1 MTIMEKKRALI
12 SVYDKTGITELAR
25 ELASLGWELL
35 SSSGTANHL
44 RKAGLTVT
52 EVSDITGYPH
62 ILGGRV
68 KTLHPLIFGGILA
81 RRENPADMKDTGEY
95 SIPLLDMI
103 VCNLYPFE
111 ETARKKSTLDDLL
124 ENIDIGGVSL
134 LRAAAKNFRQVVV
147 LTDPSDYAA
156 AAEEL
161 KAEGDVTLPTREML
175 AVKAFR
181 TTALYDGMISEG
193 LCQSTGYSSPELPAR
208 MPLVLVKK
216 QDLRYGENPHQ
227 QASLYLPPLS
237 DLPWEQLSGKP
248 LSYNNILDADCAM
261 RGCAMLQDCCG
272 AVVIKHT
279 TPCGMARGS
288 TPLEAYEKAFRCD
301 PVSAFGGVVGISR
314 KVDAATLEKM
324 AERFTEVLVAPDFDD
339 QPLEM
344 LREKKPSLR
353 ILRWKGGRAST
364 LQFTGT
370 WSGILVQQD
379 SLPPLP
385 VPEKGEWVGRPRPDL
400 WDDLI
405 FSWKAAALSKSNAI
419 SIIRDG
425 EAVGIGRGFCSRLHA
440 VEFAVKQ
447 AGGRAQGAVLG
458 SDAFFPFPDGVQAA
472 AQAGITAIIQPGG
485 SVRDGEV
492 REAAEKLGI
501 SMFMCGQRTFRH

>member
-1 MTIMEKKRALI
+1 MEKKRVLI
-12 SVYDKTGITELAR
+12 SVYDKTGITELAG

-35 SSSGTANHL
+35 SSSGTASHL
-44 RKAGLTVT
+44 RKAGLIVT
-52 EVSDITGYPH
+52 EVSDVTGYPH

-81 RRENPADMKDTGEY
+81 RRENPADMKETGEY

-111 ETARKKSTLDDLL
+111 ETARKNSTLDDLL

-134 LRAAAKNFRQVVV
+134 LRAAAKNFRQVIV
-147 LTDPSDYAA
+147 LADPSDYGIV
-156 AAEEL
+156 AEEL
-161 KAEGDVTLPTREML
+161 KTEGDVTLPTREML

-181 TTALYDGMISEG
+181 TTAIYDGMISEG
-193 LCQSTGYSSPELPAR
+193 LCQSTGYSSPDLPAK

-237 DLPWEQLSGKP
+237 NLPWEQLSGKP

-279 TPCGMARGS
+279 TPCGMARGAV
-288 TPLEAYEKAFRCD
+288 PLEAYEKAFRCD

-324 AERFTEVLVAPDFDD
+324 TERFTEVLVAPDFDD
-339 QPLEM
+339 GTLEI

-364 LQFTGT
+364 LQYTGT

-379 SLPPLP
+379 SLPSLP

-405 FSWKAAALSKSNAI
+405 FAWKAAALSKSNAI
-419 SIIRDG
+419 SIVTDG

-458 SDAFFPFPDGVQAA
+458 SDAFFPFPDGVEAA
-472 AQAGITAIIQPGG
+472 AQAGIAAIIQPGG

-492 REAAEKLGI
+492 SEAAEKLGI
-501 SMFMCGQRTFRH
+501 SMFLSGWRTFRH

>member
-1 MTIMEKKRALI
+1 MEKKRVLI
-12 SVYDKTGITELAR
+12 SVYDKTGITELAG

-35 SSSGTANHL
+35 SSSGTASHL
-44 RKAGLTVT
+44 RKAGLIVT
-52 EVSDITGYPH
+52 EVSDVTGYPH

-81 RRENPADMKDTGEY
+81 RRENPADMKETGEY

-111 ETARKKSTLDDLL
+111 ETARKNSTLDDLL

-134 LRAAAKNFRQVVV
+134 LRAAAKNFRQVIV
-147 LTDPSDYAA
+147 LADPSDYGIV
-156 AAEEL
+156 AEEL
-161 KAEGDVTLPTREML
+161 KTEGDVTLPTREML

-181 TTALYDGMISEG
+181 TTAIYDGMISEG
-193 LCQSTGYSSPELPAR
+193 LCHSTGYSSPDLPAK

-237 DLPWEQLSGKP
+237 NLPWEQLSGKP

-279 TPCGMARGS
+279 TPCGMARGAV
-288 TPLEAYEKAFRCD
+288 PLEAYEKAFRCD

-314 KVDAATLEKM
+314 KVDTATLEKM
-324 AERFTEVLVAPDFDD
+324 TERFTEVLVAPDFDD
-339 QPLEM
+339 GTLEI

-364 LQFTGT
+364 LQYTGT

-379 SLPPLP
+379 SLPLLP

-405 FSWKAAALSKSNAI
+405 FAWKAAALSKSNAI
-419 SIIRDG
+419 SIVTDG

-458 SDAFFPFPDGVQAA
+458 SDAFFPFPDGVEAA
-472 AQAGITAIIQPGG
+472 AQAGIAAIIQPGG

-492 REAAEKLGI
+492 SEAAEKLGI
-501 SMFMCGQRTFRH
+501 SMFISGWRTFRH

>member
-1 MTIMEKKRALI
+1 MEKKRVLI
-12 SVYDKTGITELAR
+12 SVYDKTGITELAG

-35 SSSGTANHL
+35 SSSGTASHL
-44 RKAGLTVT
+44 RKAGLIVT
-52 EVSDITGYPH
+52 EVSDVTGYPH

-81 RRENPADMKDTGEY
+81 RRENPADMKETGEY

-111 ETARKKSTLDDLL
+111 ETARKNSTLDDLL

-134 LRAAAKNFRQVVV
+134 LRAAAKNFRQVIV
-147 LTDPSDYAA
+147 LADPSDYGIV
-156 AAEEL
+156 AEEL
-161 KAEGDVTLPTREML
+161 KTEGDVTLPTREML

-181 TTALYDGMISEG
+181 TTAIYDGMISEG
-193 LCQSTGYSSPELPAR
+193 LCQSTGYSSPDLPAK

-237 DLPWEQLSGKP
+237 NLPWEQLSGKP

-279 TPCGMARGS
+279 TPCGMARGAV
-288 TPLEAYEKAFRCD
+288 PLEAYEKAFRCD

-324 AERFTEVLVAPDFDD
+324 TERFTEVLVAPDFDD
-339 QPLEM
+339 GTLEI

-364 LQFTGT
+364 LQYTGT

-379 SLPPLP
+379 SLPLLP

-405 FSWKAAALSKSNAI
+405 FAWKAAALSKSNAI
-419 SIIRDG
+419 SIVTDG

-447 AGGRAQGAVLG
+447 AGSRAQGAVLG
-458 SDAFFPFPDGVQAA
+458 SDAFFPFPDGVEAA
-472 AQAGITAIIQPGG
+472 AQAGIAAIIQPGG

-492 REAAEKLGI
+492 SEAAEKLGI
-501 SMFMCGQRTFRH
+501 SMFISGWRTFRH

>member
-1 MTIMEKKRALI
+1 MEKKRVLI
-12 SVYDKTGITELAR
+12 SVYDKTGITELAV

-35 SSSGTANHL
+35 SSSGTASHL
-44 RKAGLTVT
+44 RKAGLIVT
-52 EVSDITGYPH
+52 EVSDVTGYPH

-81 RRENPADMKDTGEY
+81 RRENPADMEEAGEY

-111 ETARKKSTLDDLL
+111 ETARKNSTLDDLL

-134 LRAAAKNFRQVVV
+134 LRAAAKNFRQVIVIA
-147 LTDPSDYAA
+147 DPSDYGIV
-156 AAEEL
+156 AEEL
-161 KAEGDVTLPTREML
+161 KTEGDVTLATREML

-181 TTALYDGMISEG
+181 TTAIYDGMISEG
-193 LCQSTGYSSPELPAR
+193 LCHSTGYSSPDLPAK

-237 DLPWEQLSGKP
+237 NPPWEQLSGKP

-279 TPCGMARGS
+279 TPCGMARGAV
-288 TPLEAYEKAFRCD
+288 PLEAYEKAFRCD

-314 KVDAATLEKM
+314 KVDAGTLEKM
-324 AERFTEVLVAPDFDD
+324 TERFTEVLVAPDFDD
-339 QPLEM
+339 RTLEI

-364 LQFTGT
+364 LQYTGT

-379 SLPPLP
+379 SLPSLP

-405 FSWKAAALSKSNAI
+405 FAWKAAALSKSNAI
-419 SIIRDG
+419 SIVTDG

-458 SDAFFPFPDGVQAA
+458 SDAFFPFPDGVEAA
-472 AQAGITAIIQPGG
+472 AQAGIAAIIQPGG

-492 REAAEKLGI
+492 SEAAEKLGI
-501 SMFMCGQRTFRH
+501 SMFISGWRTFRH

>member
-1 MTIMEKKRALI
+1 MEKKRVLI
-12 SVYDKTGITELAR
+12 SVYDKTGITELAG

-35 SSSGTANHL
+35 SSSGTASHL
-44 RKAGLTVT
+44 RKAGLIVT
-52 EVSDITGYPH
+52 EVSDVTGYPH

-81 RRENPADMKDTGEY
+81 RRENPADMKETGEY

-111 ETARKKSTLDDLL
+111 ETARKNSTLDDLL

-134 LRAAAKNFRQVVV
+134 LRAAAKNFRQVIV
-147 LTDPSDYAA
+147 LADPSDYGIV
-156 AAEEL
+156 AEEL
-161 KAEGDVTLPTREML
+161 KTEGDVTLPTREML

-181 TTALYDGMISEG
+181 TTAIYDGMISEG
-193 LCQSTGYSSPELPAR
+193 LCHSTGYSSPDLPAK

-237 DLPWEQLSGKP
+237 NLPWEQLSGKP

-279 TPCGMARGS
+279 TPCGMARGAV
-288 TPLEAYEKAFRCD
+288 PLEAYEKAFRCD

-314 KVDAATLEKM
+314 KVDTATLEKM
-324 AERFTEVLVAPDFDD
+324 TERFTEVLVAPDFDD
-339 QPLEM
+339 GTLEI

-364 LQFTGT
+364 LQYMGT

-379 SLPPLP
+379 SLPLLP

-405 FSWKAAALSKSNAI
+405 FAWKAAALSKSNAI
-419 SIIRDG
+419 SIVTDG

-458 SDAFFPFPDGVQAA
+458 SDAFFPFPDGVEAA
-472 AQAGITAIIQPGG
+472 AQAGIAAIIQPGG

-492 REAAEKLGI
+492 SEAAEKLGI
-501 SMFMCGQRTFRH
+501 SMFISGWRTFRH

>member
-1 MTIMEKKRALI
+1 MEKKRVLI
-12 SVYDKTGITELAR
+12 SVYDKTGITELAG

-35 SSSGTANHL
+35 SSSGTASHL
-44 RKAGLTVT
+44 RKAGLIVT
-52 EVSDITGYPH
+52 EVSDVTGYPH

-81 RRENPADMKDTGEY
+81 RRENPADMKETGEY

-111 ETARKKSTLDDLL
+111 ETARKNSTLDDLL

-134 LRAAAKNFRQVVV
+134 LRAAAKNFRQVIV
-147 LTDPSDYAA
+147 LADPSDYGIV
-156 AAEEL
+156 AEEL
-161 KAEGDVTLPTREML
+161 KTEGDVTLPTREML

-181 TTALYDGMISEG
+181 TTAIYDGMISEG
-193 LCQSTGYSSPELPAR
+193 LCQSTGYSSPDLPAK

-237 DLPWEQLSGKP
+237 NLPWEQLSGKP

-279 TPCGMARGS
+279 TPCGMARGAV
-288 TPLEAYEKAFRCD
+288 PLEAYEKAFRCD

-324 AERFTEVLVAPDFDD
+324 TERFTEVLVAPDFDD
-339 QPLEM
+339 GTLEI

-364 LQFTGT
+364 LQYTGT

-379 SLPPLP
+379 SLPLLP

-405 FSWKAAALSKSNAI
+405 FAWKAAALSKSNAI
-419 SIIRDG
+419 SIVTDG

-458 SDAFFPFPDGVQAA
+458 SDAFFPFPDGVEAA
-472 AQAGITAIIQPGG
+472 AQAGIAAIIQPGG

-492 REAAEKLGI
+492 SEAAEKLGI
-501 SMFMCGQRTFRH
+501 SMFISGWRTFRH

>member
-1 MTIMEKKRALI
+1 MEKKRVLI
-12 SVYDKTGITELAR
+12 SVYDKTGITELAG

-35 SSSGTANHL
+35 SSSGTASHL
-44 RKAGLTVT
+44 RKAGLIVT
-52 EVSDITGYPH
+52 EVSDVTGYPH

-81 RRENPADMKDTGEY
+81 RRENPADMKETGEY

-111 ETARKKSTLDDLL
+111 ETARKNSTLDDLL

-134 LRAAAKNFRQVVV
+134 LRAAAKNFRQVIV
-147 LTDPSDYAA
+147 LADPSDYGIV
-156 AAEEL
+156 AEEL
-161 KAEGDVTLPTREML
+161 KMEGDVTLPTREML

-181 TTALYDGMISEG
+181 TTAIYDGMISEG
-193 LCQSTGYSSPELPAR
+193 LCQSTGYSSPDLPAK

-237 DLPWEQLSGKP
+237 NLPWEQLSGKP

-279 TPCGMARGS
+279 TPCGMARGAV
-288 TPLEAYEKAFRCD
+288 PLEAYEKAFRCD

-324 AERFTEVLVAPDFDD
+324 TERFTEVLVAPDFDD
-339 QPLEM
+339 GTLEI

-364 LQFTGT
+364 LQYTGT

-379 SLPPLP
+379 SLPLLP

-405 FSWKAAALSKSNAI
+405 FAWKAAALSKSNAI
-419 SIIRDG
+419 SIVTDG

-458 SDAFFPFPDGVQAA
+458 SDAFFPFPDGVEAA
-472 AQAGITAIIQPGG
+472 AQAGIAAIIQPGG

-492 REAAEKLGI
+492 SEAAEKLGI
-501 SMFMCGQRTFRH
+501 SMFISGWRTFRH

>member
-1 MTIMEKKRALI
+1 MEKKRVLI
-12 SVYDKTGITELAR
+12 SVYDKTGITELAG

-35 SSSGTANHL
+35 SSSGTASHL
-44 RKAGLTVT
+44 RKAGLIVT
-52 EVSDITGYPH
+52 EVSDVTGYPH

-81 RRENPADMKDTGEY
+81 RRENPADMKETGEY

-111 ETARKKSTLDDLL
+111 ETARKNSTLDDLL

-134 LRAAAKNFRQVVV
+134 LRAAAKNFRQVIV
-147 LTDPSDYAA
+147 LADPSDYGIV
-156 AAEEL
+156 AEEL
-161 KAEGDVTLPTREML
+161 KTEGDVTLPTREML

-181 TTALYDGMISEG
+181 TTAIYDGMISEG
-193 LCQSTGYSSPELPAR
+193 LCHSTGYSSPDLPAK

-237 DLPWEQLSGKP
+237 NLPWEQLSGKP

-279 TPCGMARGS
+279 TPCGMARGAV
-288 TPLEAYEKAFRCD
+288 PLEAYEKAFRCD

-324 AERFTEVLVAPDFDD
+324 TERFTEVLVAPDFDD
-339 QPLEM
+339 GTLEI

-364 LQFTGT
+364 LQYTGT

-379 SLPPLP
+379 SLPLLP

-405 FSWKAAALSKSNAI
+405 FAWKAAALSKSNAI
-419 SIIRDG
+419 SIVTDG

-458 SDAFFPFPDGVQAA
+458 SDAFFPFPDGVEAA
-472 AQAGITAIIQPGG
+472 AQAGIAAIIQPGG

-492 REAAEKLGI
+492 SEAAEKLGI
-501 SMFMCGQRTFRH
+501 SMFLSGWRTFRH

>member
-1 MTIMEKKRALI
+1 MEKKRVLI
-12 SVYDKTGITELAR
+12 SVYDKTGITELAG

-35 SSSGTANHL
+35 SSSGTASHL
-44 RKAGLTVT
+44 RKAGLIVT
-52 EVSDITGYPH
+52 EVSDVTGYPH

-81 RRENPADMKDTGEY
+81 RRENPADMKETGEY

-111 ETARKKSTLDDLL
+111 ETARKNSTLDDLL

-134 LRAAAKNFRQVVV
+134 LRAAAKNFRQVIV
-147 LTDPSDYAA
+147 LADPSDYGIV
-156 AAEEL
+156 AEEL
-161 KAEGDVTLPTREML
+161 KTEGDVTLPTREML

-181 TTALYDGMISEG
+181 TTAIYDGMISEG
-193 LCQSTGYSSPELPAR
+193 LCQSTGYSSPDLPAK

-227 QASLYLPPLS
+227 QASLYLPPLL

-279 TPCGMARGS
+279 TPCGMARGAV
-288 TPLEAYEKAFRCD
+288 PLEAYEKAFRCD

-324 AERFTEVLVAPDFDD
+324 TERFTEVLVAPDFDD
-339 QPLEM
+339 GTLEI

-364 LQFTGT
+364 LQYTGT

-379 SLPPLP
+379 SLPLLP

-405 FSWKAAALSKSNAI
+405 FAWKAAALSKSNAI
-419 SIIRDG
+419 SIVTDG

-458 SDAFFPFPDGVQAA
+458 SDAFFPFPDGVEAA
-472 AQAGITAIIQPGG
+472 AQAGIAAIIQPGG

-492 REAAEKLGI
+492 SEAAEKLGI
-501 SMFMCGQRTFRH
+501 SMFLSGWRTFRH

>member
-1 MTIMEKKRALI
+1 MEKKRVLI
-12 SVYDKTGITELAR
+12 SVYDKTGITELAG

-35 SSSGTANHL
+35 SSSGTASHL
-44 RKAGLTVT
+44 RKAGLIVT
-52 EVSDITGYPH
+52 EVSDVTGYPH

-81 RRENPADMKDTGEY
+81 RRENPADMKETGEY

-111 ETARKKSTLDDLL
+111 ETARKNSTLDDLL

-134 LRAAAKNFRQVVV
+134 LRAAAKNFRQVIV
-147 LTDPSDYAA
+147 LADPSDYGVV
-156 AAEEL
+156 AEEL
-161 KAEGDVTLPTREML
+161 KTEGDVTLPTREML

-181 TTALYDGMISEG
+181 TTAIYDGMISEG
-193 LCQSTGYSSPELPAR
+193 LCQSTGYSSPDLPAK

-237 DLPWEQLSGKP
+237 NLPWEQLSGKP

-279 TPCGMARGS
+279 TPCGMARGAV
-288 TPLEAYEKAFRCD
+288 PLEAYEKAFRCD

-324 AERFTEVLVAPDFDD
+324 TERFTEVLVAPDFDD
-339 QPLEM
+339 GTLEI

-364 LQFTGT
+364 LQYTGT

-379 SLPPLP
+379 SLPLLP

-405 FSWKAAALSKSNAI
+405 FAWKAAALSKSNAI
-419 SIIRDG
+419 SIVTDG

-458 SDAFFPFPDGVQAA
+458 SDAFFPFPDGVEAA
-472 AQAGITAIIQPGG
+472 AQAGIAAIIQPGG

-492 REAAEKLGI
+492 SEAAEKLGI
-501 SMFMCGQRTFRH
+501 SMFISGWRTFRH

>member
-1 MTIMEKKRALI
+1 MEKKRVLI
-12 SVYDKTGITELAR
+12 SVYDKTGITELAG

-35 SSSGTANHL
+35 SSSGTASHL
-44 RKAGLTVT
+44 RKAGLIVT
-52 EVSDITGYPH
+52 EVSDVTGYPH

-81 RRENPADMKDTGEY
+81 RRENPADMKETGEY

-111 ETARKKSTLDDLL
+111 ETARKNSTLDDLL

-134 LRAAAKNFRQVVV
+134 LRAAAKNFRQVIV
-147 LTDPSDYAA
+147 LADPSDYGIV
-156 AAEEL
+156 AEEL
-161 KAEGDVTLPTREML
+161 KMEGDVTLPTREML

-181 TTALYDGMISEG
+181 TTAIYDGMISEG
-193 LCQSTGYSSPELPAR
+193 LCHSTGYSSPDLPAK

-237 DLPWEQLSGKP
+237 NLPWEQLSGKP

-279 TPCGMARGS
+279 TPCGMARGAV
-288 TPLEAYEKAFRCD
+288 PLEAYEKAFRCD

-324 AERFTEVLVAPDFDD
+324 TERFTEVLVAPDFDD
-339 QPLEM
+339 GTLEI

-364 LQFTGT
+364 LQYTGT

-379 SLPPLP
+379 SLPLLP

-405 FSWKAAALSKSNAI
+405 FAWKAAALSKSNAI
-419 SIIRDG
+419 SIVTDG

-458 SDAFFPFPDGVQAA
+458 SDAFFPFPDGVEAA
-472 AQAGITAIIQPGG
+472 AQAGIAAIIQPGG

-492 REAAEKLGI
+492 SEAAEKLGI
-501 SMFMCGQRTFRH
+501 SMFLSGWRTFRH